1 MKSKR
6 YLVLLNHEIN
16 DLLID
21 FICSFIK
28 QNKSI
33 AYFVYVIEIPPKY
46 PIDHE
51 EQNLILIGQSALKK
65 VHEILLDFKIDY
77 DINGENFIL
86 IQSRS
91 IGVGIVKEAKRL
103 DIDIIA
109 YSKKVN
115 VELNEHN
122 YIKKYANTTIL
133 ELNNL

>member
-115 VELNEHN
+115 LELNEHN

>member
-65 VHEILLDFKIDY
+65 VHEILLDYNIDY
-77 DINGENFIL
+77 DINGKNFIL

>member
-16 DLLID
+16 DLLIE

-33 AYFVYVIEIPPKY
+33 VYFVYVIEIPPKY

-65 VHEILLDFKIDY
+65 VHEKLLDLKIDY
-77 DINGENFIL
+77 DINGEKFIL

-115 VELNEHN
+115 LELNEHN
-122 YIKKYANTTIL
+122 YIKKYANSTIL

>member
-77 DINGENFIL
+77 DINGENFICCITFNL
-86 IQSRS
+86 ST
-91 IGVGIVKEAKRL
+91 IV
-103 DIDIIA
+103 
-109 YSKKVN
+109 
-115 VELNEHN
+115 
-122 YIKKYANTTIL
+122 
-133 ELNNL
+133 

>member
-109 YSKKVN
+109 YSKTVN

>member
-51 EQNLILIGQSALKK
+51 EQNLILIGQSALKN

>member
-16 DLLID
+16 ELLMDLL
-21 FICSFIK
+21 CSFIK
-28 QNKSI
+28 QSKSI
-33 AYFVYVIEIPPKY
+33 IYFVYVIEIPPKY

-65 VHEILLDFKIDY
+65 VHEKLLDLKIDY

-115 VELNEHN
+115 LELNEHN

>member
-1 MKSKR
+1 MKSKK

-16 DLLID
+16 ELLID

-33 AYFVYVIEIPPKY
+33 VYFVYVIEIPPKY
-46 PIDHE
+46 PIEHE
-51 EQNLILIGQSALKK
+51 EQNLILIGQSVLKK
-65 VHEILLDFKIDY
+65 VHDILLDFNINY

-115 VELNEHN
+115 FELNEHN
-122 YIKKYANTTIL
+122 YIKKYAKTTIL

>member
-16 DLLID
+16 ELLIEL
-21 FICSFIK
+21 ICSFIK
-28 QNKSI
+28 QSKSI
-33 AYFVYVIEIPPKY
+33 VYFVYVIEIPPKY

-51 EQNLILIGQSALKK
+51 EKNLILIGQSALKN
-65 VHEILLDFKIDY
+65 VHEKLLDFKIDY
-77 DINGENFIL
+77 DINGKNFIL

-103 DIDIIA
+103 DVDIIA

-115 VELNEHN
+115 LELNEHN

>member
-109 YSKKVN
+109 YSKEVN
-115 VELNEHN
+115 LELNEHN

>member
-21 FICSFIK
+21 FIISFIK

-109 YSKKVN
+109 YSKEVN

>member
-1 MKSKR
+1 MKSKK

-16 DLLID
+16 ELLID

-33 AYFVYVIEIPPKY
+33 VYFVYVIEIPPKY
-46 PIDHE
+46 PIEHE
-51 EQNLILIGQSALKK
+51 EQNLILIGQSVLKK
-65 VHEILLDFKIDY
+65 VHDILLDFNIDY

-91 IGVGIVKEAKRL
+91 IGVGIVKEARRL

-115 VELNEHN
+115 FELNEHN
-122 YIKKYANTTIL
+122 YIKKYAKTTIL

>member
-16 DLLID
+16 ELLMDLL
-21 FICSFIK
+21 CSFIK
-28 QNKSI
+28 QSKSI
-33 AYFVYVIEIPPKY
+33 IYFVYVIEIPPKY

-65 VHEILLDFKIDY
+65 VHAKLLDFKIDY
-77 DINGENFIL
+77 DINGEKFIL

-91 IGVGIVKEAKRL
+91 IGVGIVKEARRL

-115 VELNEHN
+115 LELNEHN

>member
-77 DINGENFIL
+77 DINGENFLL

>member
-65 VHEILLDFKIDY
+65 VHEILLDYNIDY
-77 DINGENFIL
+77 DINGKNFIL

-91 IGVGIVKEAKRL
+91 IGVGIIKEAKRL
-103 DIDIIA
+103 NIDIIA
-109 YSKKVN
+109 YSKKIN
-115 VELNEHN
+115 LELSEHN
-122 YIKKYANTTIL
+122 YIKKYAKTTIL

>member
-28 QNKSI
+28 QYKSI

-109 YSKKVN
+109 YSKEVN
-115 VELNEHN
+115 LELNEHN

>member
-16 DLLID
+16 ELLMDLL
-21 FICSFIK
+21 CSFIK
-28 QNKSI
+28 QSKSI
-33 AYFVYVIEIPPKY
+33 IYFVYVIEIPPKY

-51 EQNLILIGQSALKK
+51 EKNLILIGQSALKK
-65 VHEILLDFKIDY
+65 VHEKLLDLKIDY

-115 VELNEHN
+115 LELNEHN

>member
-16 DLLID
+16 DLLIE

-33 AYFVYVIEIPPKY
+33 VYFVYVIEIPPKY

-65 VHEILLDFKIDY
+65 VHEKLLDLKIDY

-115 VELNEHN
+115 LELNEHN
-122 YIKKYANTTIL
+122 YIKKYANSTIL

>member
-16 DLLID
+16 ELLIEL
-21 FICSFIK
+21 ICSFIK
-28 QNKSI
+28 QSKSI
-33 AYFVYVIEIPPKY
+33 VYFVYVIEIPPKY

-51 EQNLILIGQSALKK
+51 EKNLILIGQSALKN
-65 VHEILLDFKIDY
+65 VHEKLLDFKIDY

-115 VELNEHN
+115 LELNEHN

>member
-28 QNKSI
+28 QNKSK

-65 VHEILLDFKIDY
+65 VHETLLDFKIDY

-109 YSKKVN
+109 YSKEVN

>member
-6 YLVLLNHEIN
+6 YLFLLNHEIN

-28 QNKSI
+28 QYKSI

-51 EQNLILIGQSALKK
+51 EQNLILIGQSALKN

-109 YSKKVN
+109 YSKEVN
-115 VELNEHN
+115 LELNEHN

>member
-16 DLLID
+16 DLLIE

-33 AYFVYVIEIPPKY
+33 VYFVYVIEIPPKY

-65 VHEILLDFKIDY
+65 VHEKLSC
-77 DINGENFIL
+77 
-86 IQSRS
+86 Q
-91 IGVGIVKEAKRL
+91 AK
-103 DIDIIA
+103 
-109 YSKKVN
+109 
-115 VELNEHN
+115 
-122 YIKKYANTTIL
+122 
-133 ELNNL
+133 

>member
-33 AYFVYVIEIPPKY
+33 VYFVYVIEIPPKY

-51 EQNLILIGQSALKK
+51 EKNLILIGQSALKK
-65 VHEILLDFKIDY
+65 VHEILLDYNIDY
-77 DINGENFIL
+77 DINGKNFIL

-91 IGVGIVKEAKRL
+91 IGVGIVKEARRL

-109 YSKKVN
+109 YSKKIN
-115 VELNEHN
+115 LELSEHN
-122 YIKKYANTTIL
+122 YIKKYAKTTIL

>member
-6 YLVLLNHEIN
+6 YLFLLNHEIN

-28 QNKSI
+28 QYKSI

-109 YSKKVN
+109 YSKEVN
-115 VELNEHN
+115 LELNEHN

>member
-1 MKSKR
+1 MKSKK

-16 DLLID
+16 ELLID

-33 AYFVYVIEIPPKY
+33 VYFVYVIEIPPKY
-46 PIDHE
+46 PIEHE

-65 VHEILLDFKIDY
+65 VHDILLDFNIDY

-91 IGVGIVKEAKRL
+91 IGVGIVKEARRL

-115 VELNEHN
+115 LELNEHN
-122 YIKKYANTTIL
+122 YIKKYAKTTIL

>member
-33 AYFVYVIEIPPKY
+33 VYFVYVIEIPPKY

-77 DINGENFIL
+77 DINGENFLL

-109 YSKKVN
+109 YSKTVN

>member
-1 MKSKR
+1 MKSKK

-16 DLLID
+16 ELLID

-33 AYFVYVIEIPPKY
+33 VYFVYVIEIPPKY

-65 VHEILLDFKIDY
+65 VHKILLDFKIDY

>member
-16 DLLID
+16 NLLID

>member
-109 YSKKVN
+109 YSKEVN

>member
-51 EQNLILIGQSALKK
+51 EQNLLLIGQSALKK

>member
-109 YSKKVN
+109 YSKTVN

-122 YIKKYANTTIL
+122 YIKKYAKTTIL

>member
-16 DLLID
+16 ELLMDLL
-21 FICSFIK
+21 CSFIK
-28 QNKSI
+28 QSKSI
-33 AYFVYVIEIPPKY
+33 IYFVYVIEIPPKY

-65 VHEILLDFKIDY
+65 VHEKLLDLKIDY

-91 IGVGIVKEAKRL
+91 IGVGIVKEANRL

-109 YSKKVN
+109 NSKKVKL
-115 VELNEHN
+115 ELNEHN

>member
-28 QNKSI
+28 QNKSK

-65 VHEILLDFKIDY
+65 VHETLLDFKIDY

-109 YSKKVN
+109 YSKEVN

-133 ELNNL
+133 

>member
-77 DINGENFIL
+77 DINGENFLL

-109 YSKKVN
+109 YSKTVN

>member
-16 DLLID
+16 ELLMDLL
-21 FICSFIK
+21 CSFIK
-28 QNKSI
+28 QSKSI
-33 AYFVYVIEIPPKY
+33 VYFVYVIEIPPKY

-51 EQNLILIGQSALKK
+51 EKNLILIGQSALKN
-65 VHEILLDFKIDY
+65 VHEKLLDFKIDY

-115 VELNEHN
+115 LELNEHN

>member
-1 MKSKR
+1 MKPKR

-33 AYFVYVIEIPPKY
+33 VYFVYVIEIPPKY

-65 VHEILLDFKIDY
+65 AHGILLDFNINY

-91 IGVGIVKEAKRL
+91 IGVGIVKEAKGL

-115 VELNEHN
+115 LELNEHN
-122 YIKKYANTTIL
+122 YIKKYSNTTIL

>member
-16 DLLID
+16 ELLIEL
-21 FICSFIK
+21 ICSFIK
-28 QNKSI
+28 QSKSI
-33 AYFVYVIEIPPKY
+33 VYFVYVIEIPPKY

-51 EQNLILIGQSALKK
+51 EKNLILIGQSALKN
-65 VHEILLDFKIDY
+65 VHEKLLDFKIDY

-103 DIDIIA
+103 DVDIIA

-115 VELNEHN
+115 LELNEHN

>member
-16 DLLID
+16 DLLIE

-33 AYFVYVIEIPPKY
+33 VYFVYVIEIPPKY

-65 VHEILLDFKIDY
+65 VHKKFHPSTNI
-77 DINGENFIL
+77 
-86 IQSRS
+86 
-91 IGVGIVKEAKRL
+91 VHVKEKSYL
-103 DIDIIA
+103 QP
-109 YSKKVN
+109 
-115 VELNEHN
+115 
-122 YIKKYANTTIL
+122 
-133 ELNNL
+133 

>member
-16 DLLID
+16 ELLMDLL
-21 FICSFIK
+21 CSFIK
-28 QNKSI
+28 QSKSI
-33 AYFVYVIEIPPKY
+33 IYFVYVIEIPPKY

-65 VHEILLDFKIDY
+65 VHEKLLDLKIDY

-115 VELNEHN
+115 LELNEHN
-122 YIKKYANTTIL
+122 YIKKYANSTIL